1 MGFFNKIFGGGTEV
15 KKETSADQIVKM
27 IKEKTTVGYMKLIPV
42 KGEAKPWNSKIGGMP
57 YMPRGFEYPLDETDL
72 TVVVE
77 GQQPAIKPEATAGV
91 FAGVGGDSPVVSVAK
106 PEVTSGQEATS
117 QPDEIEG
124 QAGKVEER
132 EKMPLRFL
140 AQLNFSE
147 MPPLEGFPTK
157 GILQFYISGEGS
169 YGLNF
174 EDRVGQHGF
183 RVIYHEEVMEDES
196 ALLSTLPTD
205 AVDWEDAFPV
215 EDELRLTFEKST
227 MPVMAGDYRF
237 DKILLEAYNEV
248 HADSPVPSL
257 DRIPEDNLDD
267 VYDRLETGGHRV
279 GGYPIFTQLDPREY
293 HEDLKGHTVLLFQ
306 LDSEDCDD
314 YSILWGDSG
323 VCNFFIRPED
333 LAKRDFSKVLYNWD
347 CY

>member
-1 MGFFNKIFGGGTEV
+1 M
-15 KKETSADQIVKM
+15 KKETSASRIVNV
-27 IKEKTTVGYMKLIPV
+27 IKEKTTVECVTLVPV
-42 KGEAKPWNSKIGGMP
+42 KEGTKPWNSKIGGMP
-57 YMPRGFEYPLDETDL
+57 YMPQGFEYPLDETDL
-72 TVVVE
+72 TVVLE
-77 GQQPAIKPEATAGV
+77 GQQPAVKPGATASV
-91 FAGVGGDSPVVSVAK
+91 FAGLGGDSPIEPAVK
-106 PEVTSGQEATS
+106 PGVTGEREAAL
-117 QPDEIEG
+117 QPDEIEE
-124 QAGKVEER
+124 QAGGKVEEH

-157 GILQFYISGEGS
+157 GILQFYISGESS

-174 EDRVGQHGF
+174 ENRVGQHGF
-183 RVIYHEEVMEDES
+183 RVIYHEDVVEDES
-196 ALLSTLPTD
+196 VLLSTLPTD
-205 AVDWEDAFPV
+205 AVEWKDTFPV

-248 HADSPVPSL
+248 HADNPVPSL

-267 VYDRLETGGHRV
+267 VYGPLEMGGHRV

-306 LDSEDCDD
+306 LDSEDGDD

-333 LAKRDFSKVLYNWD
+333 LAKRDFSNVLYNWD